1 VVSVDAL
8 FEEFRLAFGQAGRRE
23 VSQILAALLKTR
35 EHAEDYLRTLN
46 EDTPLVPAMEPL
58 IAALPLIA
66 NLWSDEIGALNML
79 ADEHKVLT
87 DERLDFIARVA
98 ALDIQFAG
106 PGMVVRRRPPARAVR
121 AVVRGV
127 SRDHPSIQLAD
138 LVADA
143 GQAVARRHA
152 GAPSPPGERLYP
164 IVVPMIS
171 PESLVPHD
179 DRARFATIDRK
190 DLADLP
196 TALLPYCPRNPA
208 GTRRNTAAC

>member
-1 VVSVDAL
+1 M
-8 FEEFRLAFGQAGRRE
+8 
-23 VSQILAALLKTR
+23 LKTR

-66 NLWSDEIGALNML
+66 SLWSDEIGALNML

-106 PGMVVRRRPPARAVR
+106 PGMGVRRRPPARAVR

-138 LVADA
+138 LVAGA

-179 DRARFATIDRK
+179 DPARFATIDRK

-196 TALLPYCPRNPA
+196 TALLRRPTAPA
-208 GTRRNTAAC
+208 IPPVPAEIQQLAEEHQAGAGASATPDRTYRRRRGSHQP